1 MMRNE
6 LPSLAGIGRPKT
18 NPAAPETSQT
28 GIPMTDRLEPA
39 LIALRQI
46 LRATEISSRALAKDC
61 GLTPSQLILMQ
72 ITQDKAN
79 PTPSFLAK
87 EASLSQAT
95 VTALLDKLESRKLI
109 RRRRDE
115 ADKRRV
121 YVELTEQGGRTLRE
135 APDSLQA
142 RFEKGFAKLDPWE
155 QSFLVAAL
163 ERTTGLLDAEDID
176 AAPVLDV
183 GAIGTPVE

>member
-1 MMRNE
+1 
-6 LPSLAGIGRPKT
+6 
-18 NPAAPETSQT
+18 
-28 GIPMTDRLEPA
+28 MTERLEPA

-46 LRATEISSRALAKDC
+46 LRATEINSRALAKDC

-72 ITQDKAN
+72 ITSDTEN

-95 VTALLDKLESRKLI
+95 VTALIDKLETRKLV

-115 ADKRRV
+115 GDKRRV
-121 YVELTEQGGRTLRE
+121 CIELTDHGATTLRE
-135 APDSLQA
+135 APDSLQTS
-142 RFEKGFAKLDPWE
+142 FERGFARLESWE
-155 QSFLVAAL
+155 QSLLVAAL
-163 ERTTGLLDAEDID
+163 ERTAGLLDAEDLD

-183 GAIGTPVE
+183 GAIETPVE

>member
-1 MMRNE
+1 MRSRFDCQ
-6 LPSLAGIGRPKT
+6 PPV
-18 NPAAPETSQT
+18 ET
-28 GIPMTDRLEPA
+28 PMTDRLEPA

-72 ITQDKAN
+72 ITADTRN

-87 EASLSQAT
+87 ETSLSQAT
-95 VTALLDKLESRKLI
+95 VTALIDKLEKRELV
-109 RRRRDE
+109 RRRRDDV
-115 ADKRRV
+115 DKRRV
-121 YVELTEQGGRTLRE
+121 YIELTDLGSRTLRE

-142 RFEKGFAKLDPWE
+142 RFEKGFAKLDAWE

-163 ERTTGLLDAEDID
+163 ERAVGLLDAEDID

-183 GAIGTPVE
+183 GAIGTPVD

>member
-1 MMRNE
+1 
-6 LPSLAGIGRPKT
+6 
-18 NPAAPETSQT
+18 
-28 GIPMTDRLEPA
+28 MTERLEPA

-46 LRATEISSRALAKDC
+46 LRATELSSRALAKQC

-72 ITQDKAN
+72 IITNVPGA
-79 PTPSFLAK
+79 TPSFLAK
-87 EASLSQAT
+87 EVSLSQAT
-95 VTALLDKLESRKLI
+95 VTALIDKLEQRGLV

-115 ADKRRV
+115 TDKRRV
-121 YVELTEQGGRTLRE
+121 CVELTGDGAATLRD

-142 RFEKGFAKLDPWE
+142 RFENGFGKLESWE

-163 ERTTGLLDAEDID
+163 ERTAALLDAEALD

-183 GAIGTPVE
+183 GAIGRLTD

>member
-1 MMRNE
+1 
-6 LPSLAGIGRPKT
+6 
-18 NPAAPETSQT
+18 
-28 GIPMTDRLEPA
+28 MTDRLEPA

-46 LRATEISSRALAKDC
+46 LRATEISSRALAKTC

-72 ITQDKAN
+72 ITKSVTD

-95 VTALLDKLESRKLI
+95 VTALLDKLESRGLVQ
-109 RRRRDE
+109 RRRNE
-115 ADKRRV
+115 SDKRRV
-121 YVELTEQGGRTLRE
+121 YVQLTDLGSKTLDE
-135 APDSLQA
+135 APDSLQS
-142 RFEKGFAKLDPWE
+142 RFERGFGKLESWE

-163 ERTTGLLDAEDID
+163 ERTAGLLDAEDLD

-183 GAIGTPVE
+183 GAISAPVRVE